1 MKRQNLTTSIS
12 WLHDRFRSPHLWKK
26 TVNNEW
32 QLRNTV
38 WDDAKKSNTLTDKQE
53 LNAMKWEG
61 NLGDKV

>member
-1 MKRQNLTTSIS
+1 MNL
-12 WLHDRFRSPHLWKK
+12 LDRFRSPHLWKK
-26 TVNNEW
+26 TANNVW